1 MNLKDYLNQPIE
13 LVGNN
18 SQDSI
23 LISVKSPSQET
34 KTIAVESGTRRV
46 YKDPYFEAEGK
57 KIKPKKT
64 AGAVFKALSAISFWS
79 IISLTFV
86 ILILRFSSVLSFNI
100 ILTGSMEPA
109 IKPGDMIVTINDK
122 YLQPKINDV
131 VIYEGKRFSGEVV
144 APFAHRIIGGSEKT
158 GWILKGDANPAPDI
172 QKPTSIDILGVV
184 IATIPNAGNILNFK
198 ALIFLAVIFISIFLT
213 KEILR
218 EGND

>member
-13 LVGNN
+13 LIGNN
-18 SQDSI
+18 PQDSI
-23 LISVKSPSQET
+23 LISVKSPSQVT
-34 KTIAVESGTRRV
+34 KTIAIESGTRRV

-57 KIKPKKT
+57 KLKPKKT
-64 AGAVFKALSAISFWS
+64 AAVVFRALGGISFWS
-79 IISLTFV
+79 IISLTLV
-86 ILILRFSSVLSFNI
+86 VLILRFTSVLSFDI

-122 YLQPKINDV
+122 YVQPKINDV
-131 VIYEGKRFSGEVV
+131 VIYEGKRLSGEVV
-144 APFAHRIIGGSEKT
+144 APFAHRIIGGSEAN

-172 QKPTSIDILGVV
+172 QKPTSVDILGVV

-198 ALIFLAVIFISIFLT
+198 ALIFLAVVFISIFLT

>member
-13 LVGNN
+13 LIGNN

-23 LISVKSPSQET
+23 LISVKSPSQVT
-34 KTIAVESGTRRV
+34 KTIAIESGTRRV

-64 AGAVFKALSAISFWS
+64 TAVVFRALGGISFWS
-79 IISLTFV
+79 IISLTLV
-86 ILILRFSSVLSFNI
+86 VLILRFTSVLSFDI

-109 IKPGDMIVTINDK
+109 IKPGDMIFTINDK
-122 YLQPKINDV
+122 YVQPKINDV
-131 VIYEGKRFSGEVV
+131 VIYEGKRLSGEVV
-144 APFAHRIIGGSEKT
+144 APFAHRIIGGSEAN

-172 QKPTSIDILGVV
+172 QKPTSVDILGVV